1 MWKFIVENWRL
12 IIASTAVILSLISLI
27 FNCSGWKRLRKVART
42 DKELIG
48 ERDEAIERAKKALTY
63 GEIFLVVPK
72 LIKEA
77 EEVFTAPHSGAMKLG
92 YVIQQIQSMFEKN
105 NIKANATE
113 LTDYI
118 ESILAAPEKKGG
130 A

>member
-1 MWKFIVENWRL
+1 MWKFIVENYRI

-27 FNCSGWKRLRKVART
+27 FNCSGWKRLRKVAHT
-42 DKELIG
+42 DKELTK
-48 ERDEAIERAKKALTY
+48 EKEEAILTAQKALTY
-63 GEIFLVVPK
+63 GEIFLVIPK
-72 LIKEA
+72 LVKEA
-77 EEVFTAPHSGAMKLG
+77 EEVFTAPKSGALKLG
-92 YVIQQIQSMFEKN
+92 YVLQQVQQMFEKN
-105 NIKANATE
+105 HIKASSSE